1 MTDSTISPEP
11 PPRSISSLRFYLG
24 VIRRRAIVIILIMVV
39 AIAAAI
45 AYTKHKSTVYS
56 ASAQV
61 EINRQDLASA
71 LTGTADATSSA
82 SDFAAV
88 VQTQAD
94 VARSPA
100 VAKRVVRAVPQAHLS
115 YSEFLDNS
123 AVSATSNA
131 DLLNFTVKYGQP
143 NLAIRL
149 TNAYARAFV
158 QYRTILDTA
167 SLNLASGQL
176 TRRIA
181 QLQATGAGKAPLA
194 TQLIAKQQQ
203 LQELEALQSSNAS
216 VTAAAVK
223 ASKVSPKPTEYLVLG
238 VIAGIVL
245 AAIAAAAL
253 EALDTKIRSD
263 DELEMRLGL
272 SLIGYIPPPPRRVRK
287 SLLMM
292 KEPAAPAGEAFRF
305 VALNLQRLM
314 ANHDIRSLMVS
325 SAVDGEGK
333 STTIAN
339 LAVTFARGGANVAL
353 VDLDLRRP
361 ALHTLFD
368 LGPGA
373 GITDVAYGRVDLA
386 NALQRVELE
395 HFGNPETNG
404 AGRPTGRLSVL
415 RCGLLPPSPGEFME
429 DPAVERI
436 IAELCA
442 DNAIVLIDSPPV
454 LVTNDALSLSR
465 LTDAMFIVARVP
477 KLRRGMTVQLRRVLS
492 GARSPILGVVR
503 TGRRGSTTFPDG
515 TRSYSQ
521 GPAWRARG
529 HAAPQLHTGAAA
541 TSTSSSSSSRDN

>member
-1 MTDSTISPEP
+1 MNDSIVSPEP

-24 VIRRRAIVIILIMVV
+24 VIRRRAIVIVLIMAI

-45 AYTKHKSTVYS
+45 AYTHHKSTIY
-56 ASAQV
+56 AATAQV

-100 VAKRVVRAVPQAHLS
+100 VAKSVVRAVPHAHLT
-115 YSEFLDNS
+115 YSEFLDDS
-123 AVSATSNA
+123 TVTATSNA
-131 DLLNFTVKYGQP
+131 DLLNFGVKYGRP

-158 QYRTILDTA
+158 QYRTLLDTA
-167 SLNLASGQL
+167 SLNLAAGQL
-176 TRRIA
+176 SRRIA

-194 TQLIAKQQQ
+194 TQLVAKQQQ

-263 DELEMRLGL
+263 DELETRLGL
-272 SLIGYIPPPPRRVRK
+272 TLIGYIPPPPRRVRK

-292 KEPAAPAGEAFRF
+292 RDPAAPAGEGFRF

-339 LAVTFARGGANVAL
+339 LAVTFARGGMNVAL

-361 ALHTLFD
+361 ALHSLFD

-386 NALQRVELE
+386 SALQLVELE

-436 IAELCA
+436 ITELCA

-477 KLRRGMTVQLRRVLS
+477 TIRRGMTVQLRRVLS

-515 TRSYSQ
+515 TRSYAPR
-521 GPAWRARG
+521 PAWRSR
-529 HAAPQLHTGAAA
+529 HPTDPQLRSGAASA
-541 TSTSSSSSSRDN
+541 PK

>member
-1 MTDSTISPEP
+1 MNDSIVSPEP

-24 VIRRRAIVIILIMVV
+24 VIRRRAIVIILTIVV

-45 AYTKHKSTVYS
+45 AYTAHKSTIY
-56 ASAQV
+56 AANAQV

-100 VAKRVVRAVPQAHLS
+100 VAKRVVRAVPHAHLT

-123 AVSATSNA
+123 TVTATSNA
-131 DLLNFTVKYGQP
+131 DLLNFTVKYPRP

-167 SLNLASGQL
+167 SLNLAAGQL
-176 TRRIA
+176 SRRIA

-194 TQLIAKQQQ
+194 TQLVAKQQQ

-245 AAIAAAAL
+245 AALAAAAL
-253 EALDTKIRSD
+253 EALDTKVRSD
-263 DELEMRLGL
+263 DELETRLGL
-272 SLIGYIPPPPRRVRK
+272 TLIGYIPPPPRRVRK

-292 KEPAAPAGEAFRF
+292 REPAAPAGEGFRF

-314 ANHDIRSLMVS
+314 ANHNIRSLMVS

-339 LAVTFARGGANVAL
+339 LAVTFARGGTNVAL

-373 GITDVAYGRVDLA
+373 GITDVAFGRVDLE
-386 NALQRVELE
+386 NALQLVELE
-395 HFGNPETNG
+395 HAGGAETNG

-429 DPAVERI
+429 DPGVERI

-477 KLRRGMTVQLRRVLS
+477 TIRRGMTVQLRRVLS

-515 TRSYSQ
+515 ARAYA
-521 GPAWRARG
+521 PRAAWRSRHRAG
-529 HAAPQLHTGAAA
+529 PQLRSGAASA
-541 TSTSSSSSSRDN
+541 SKSSSTSDN

>member
-1 MTDSTISPEP
+1 MNDYTVRPDP

-24 VIRRRAIVIILIMVV
+24 VIRRRAIVIVVIIVV

-45 AYTKHKSTVYS
+45 LYTAHKSTIY
-56 ASAQV
+56 AANAQV

-94 VARSPA
+94 VARSPS
-100 VAKRVVRAVPQAHLS
+100 VAKRVVRAVPRADLT

-123 AVSATSNA
+123 TVSATSNA
-131 DLLNFTVKYGQP
+131 DLLNFTVKYGDP
-143 NLAIRL
+143 NLVIRL

-167 SLNLASGQL
+167 SLNLAARQL
-176 TRRIA
+176 SHRIA
-181 QLQATGAGKAPLA
+181 QLQATGAGKSPLA

-203 LQELEALQSSNAS
+203 LEELKTLQSSNAS
-216 VTAAAVK
+216 VTAPAVTS
-223 ASKVSPKPTEYLVLG
+223 SKVSPKPTEYIVLG

-263 DELEMRLGL
+263 DELETRLGL
-272 SLIGYIPPPPRRVRK
+272 TLIGYIPPPPKRIRN

-292 KEPAAPAGEAFRF
+292 REPAAREGEGFRF
-305 VALNLQRLM
+305 LALNLQRLM
-314 ANHDIRSLMVS
+314 ANHDLRSLMVS

-339 LAVTFARGGANVAL
+339 LAITFARNGTNVAL

-373 GITDVAYGRVDLA
+373 GITDVAFGRVDLED
-386 NALQRVELE
+386 ALQVVELE
-395 HFGNPETNG
+395 HFGGVEQNG
-404 AGRPTGRLSVL
+404 AGRPAGRLSVL
-415 RCGLLPPSPGEFME
+415 RCGLLPPNPGEFME
-429 DPAVERI
+429 DPAVDRI
-436 IAELCA
+436 IAALSA
-442 DNAIVLIDSPPV
+442 DNAVVLIDSPPV
-454 LVTNDALSLSR
+454 LVTSDALSLSR
-465 LTDAMFIVARVP
+465 LPDAMFIVARVP
-477 KLRRGMTVQLRRVLS
+477 TIRRAMTDQLRRVLS

-515 TRSYSQ
+515 TRAYGQ
-521 GPAWRARG
+521 RPAWRSRDRSG
-529 HAAPQLHTGAAA
+529 LQLTGSA
-541 TSTSSSSSSRDN
+541 SGSKSSSASDAS

>member
-1 MTDSTISPEP
+1 MVHPEP

-24 VIRRRAIVIILIMVV
+24 VIRRRAVVIVVIIVA
-39 AIAAAI
+39 AIALAI
-45 AYTKHKSTVYS
+45 AYTGHKSTIY
-56 ASAQV
+56 AANAQV

-71 LTGTADATSSA
+71 LTGTADASSA
-82 SDFAAV
+82 TDFAAV

-100 VAKRVVRAVPQAHLS
+100 VAKKVVRAVPRAHLT
-115 YSEFLDNS
+115 YSEFLANS
-123 AVSATSNA
+123 SVSATSNA
-131 DLLNFTVKYGQP
+131 DLLNFTVKYGNP
-143 NLAIRL
+143 NLVIRL

-158 QYRTILDTA
+158 QYRTSLDTA
-167 SLNLASGQL
+167 SLNLAGRQL
-176 TRRIA
+176 DRRIA

-194 TQLIAKQQQ
+194 TQLTAKLQQ

-223 ASKVSPKPTEYLVLG
+223 SSKVSPKPTEYLVLG

-245 AAIAAAAL
+245 AALAAAAL
-253 EALDTKIRSD
+253 EALDTRIRSD
-263 DELEMRLGL
+263 DELETRLGL
-272 SLIGYIPPPPRRVRK
+272 TLIGYIPPPPRRVRK

-292 KEPAAPAGEAFRF
+292 KDPAAREGEGFRF
-305 VALNLQRLM
+305 LALNLQGLM
-314 ANHDIRSLMVS
+314 ADHGIRSLMVS

-339 LAVTFARGGANVAL
+339 LAVTFARSGSNVAL

-373 GITDVAYGRVDLA
+373 GITDVARGRADLET
-386 NALQRVELE
+386 ALQRVALE
-395 HFGNPETNG
+395 HSGSAEENG
-404 AGRPTGRLSVL
+404 SARPAGRLSVL
-415 RCGLLPPSPGEFME
+415 RCGLLPPSPGEFVE
-429 DPAVERI
+429 DPAIERV

-442 DNAIVLIDSPPV
+442 DNTIVLIDSPPV
-454 LVTNDALSLSR
+454 LVTSDALSLSR

-477 KLRRGMTVQLRRVLS
+477 TIRRPMTDQLRRVLS

-503 TGRRGSTTFPDG
+503 TGRRGSTTVPHG
-515 TRSYSQ
+515 TRSYGQRPTPRPRDISDLQ
-521 GPAWRARG
+521 LTPKAGSASESSPA
-529 HAAPQLHTGAAA
+529 
-541 TSTSSSSSSRDN
+541 RDN

>member
-1 MTDSTISPEP
+1 MNDYTVSAP
-11 PPRSISSLRFYLG
+11 PARSISSLRFYLG
-24 VIRRRAIVIILIMVV
+24 VIRRRAFVIVVIIVV

-45 AYTKHKSTVYS
+45 AYTAHKSTIYS
-56 ASAQV
+56 ANAQV
-61 EINRQDLASA
+61 EINREDLADT

-94 VARSPA
+94 VARSPS
-100 VAKRVVRAVPQAHLS
+100 VAKRVVRAVPQAHLT

-123 AVSATSNA
+123 SVSATSNA
-131 DLLNFTVKYGQP
+131 DLLTFTVKNGNP
-143 NLAIRL
+143 SLVIRL

-167 SLNLASGQL
+167 SLNLAARQL
-176 TRRIA
+176 THRLA
-181 QLQATGAGKAPLA
+181 QLRATGAGKSPLA
-194 TQLIAKQQQ
+194 TQLTAKQQQ
-203 LQELEALQSSNAS
+203 LQELETLQSSNAS
-216 VTAAAVK
+216 VTAAAVTS
-223 ASKVSPKPTEYLVLG
+223 SKVSPKPTEYIALG

-263 DELEMRLGL
+263 DELETRLGL
-272 SLIGYIPPPPRRVRK
+272 TLIGYIPPPPRRVRK

-292 KEPAAPAGEAFRF
+292 KDPAAREGEGFRF
-305 VALNLQRLM
+305 LALNLQGLM
-314 ANHDIRSLMVS
+314 ADHDLRSLMVS

-339 LAVTFARGGANVAL
+339 LAVTLARSGTNVAL

-361 ALHTLFD
+361 ALHTLFE

-373 GITDVAYGRVDLA
+373 GITDVARGRVDLET
-386 NALQRVELE
+386 ALQRVELE
-395 HFGNPETNG
+395 HAGSPEENG
-404 AGRPTGRLSVL
+404 SARPPGRLSVL
-415 RCGLLPPSPGEFME
+415 RCGLLPPNPGEFVE
-429 DPAVERI
+429 DPAVEGV

-442 DNAIVLIDSPPV
+442 DNAVVLIDSPPV
-454 LVTNDALSLSR
+454 LVTSDALSLSR

-477 KLRRGMTVQLRRVLS
+477 TIRRGMTDQLRRVLS

-503 TGRRGSTTFPDG
+503 TGRRGSTTFPNG
-515 TRSYSQ
+515 TRAYGQ
-521 GPAWRARG
+521 GPGWRSRDRSV
-529 HAAPQLHTGAAA
+529 PQLHSGPPPAA
-541 TSTSSSSSSRDN
+541 TSSSARDN

>member
-1 MTDSTISPEP
+1 MPSCST
-11 PPRSISSLRFYLG
+11 
-24 VIRRRAIVIILIMVV
+24 
-39 AIAAAI
+39 
-45 AYTKHKSTVYS
+45 
-56 ASAQV
+56 
-61 EINRQDLASA
+61 
-71 LTGTADATSSA
+71 
-82 SDFAAV
+82 
-88 VQTQAD
+88 
-94 VARSPA
+94 ARSC
-100 VAKRVVRAVPQAHLS
+100 
-115 YSEFLDNS
+115 
-123 AVSATSNA
+123 
-131 DLLNFTVKYGQP
+131 
-143 NLAIRL
+143 
-149 TNAYARAFV
+149 
-158 QYRTILDTA
+158 DTA
-167 SLNLASGQL
+167 SLNLAAGQL
-176 TRRIA
+176 SRRIA

-194 TQLIAKQQQ
+194 TQLVAKQQQ

-238 VIAGIVL
+238 IIAGIVL

-263 DELEMRLGL
+263 DELETRLGL
-272 SLIGYIPPPPRRVRK
+272 TLIGYIPPPPRRVRK

-292 KEPAAPAGEAFRF
+292 REPSAPAGEGFRF

-339 LAVTFARGGANVAL
+339 LAVTFARGGMNVAL

-373 GITDVAYGRVDLA
+373 GITDVAYGRVDLE
-386 NALQRVELE
+386 NALQLVELK
-395 HFGNPETNG
+395 HFGGAETNG
-404 AGRPTGRLSVL
+404 DGRPTGRLSVL
-415 RCGLLPPSPGEFME
+415 RCGLLPPSPSEFME

-477 KLRRGMTVQLRRVLS
+477 KIRRGMTVQLRRVLS

-521 GPAWRARG
+521 GPAWRPRDHAVPQLARAPLLRRSRRRHLGTTERLAPACGQGERGGPGRKLSRRGARG
-529 HAAPQLHTGAAA
+529 AALDQCRDPARGSRPHGLAVCLGKLSEILDIGAVLVVIVGVVPVAEE
-541 TSTSSSSSSRDN
+541 RRV

>member
-1 MTDSTISPEP
+1 MNDNIVRPEP

-24 VIRRRAIVIILIMVV
+24 VIRRRAIVIVAIIVV
-39 AIAAAI
+39 AVAVAVL
-45 AYTKHKSTVYS
+45 YTAHKSTIYS
-56 ASAQV
+56 ATAQV

-71 LTGTADATSSA
+71 LTGTADPTSSA

-94 VARSPA
+94 VARSPS
-100 VAKRVVRAVPQAHLS
+100 VAKRVVRAVPQAHLT
-115 YSEFLDNS
+115 YSEFLNDS
-123 AVSATSNA
+123 SVVATSNA
-131 DLLNFTVKYGQP
+131 DLLNFAVRYGNP
-143 NLAIRL
+143 NLVITL

-158 QYRTILDTA
+158 QYRTVLDTA
-167 SLNLASGQL
+167 SLNLAARQL
-176 TRRIA
+176 NHRIA
-181 QLQATGAGKAPLA
+181 QLRATGAGKGPLA

-203 LQELEALQSSNAS
+203 LQELEALQSSNVS

-238 VIAGIVL
+238 VIGGIVL

-263 DELEMRLGL
+263 DELETRLGL
-272 SLIGYIPPPPRRVRK
+272 ALIGYIPPPPRRVRN

-292 KEPAAPAGEAFRF
+292 RDPAAREGEGFRF
-305 VALNLQRLM
+305 LALNLQRLM

-325 SAVDGEGK
+325 SALDGEGK

-339 LAVTFARGGANVAL
+339 LAVTFARSGTNVAL

-373 GITDVAYGRVDLA
+373 GITDVAFGRVDLA
-386 NALQRVELE
+386 TALQVVELE
-395 HFGNPETNG
+395 HSGGAEANG

-436 IAELCA
+436 IAELSA
-442 DNAIVLIDSPPV
+442 DNAVVLIDSPPA
-454 LVTNDALSLSR
+454 LVTSDALSLSR
-465 LTDAMFIVARVP
+465 LTDGMFVVARVP
-477 KLRRGMTVQLRRVLS
+477 TIRRAMTDQLRRVLS

-515 TRSYSQ
+515 TRAYGQ
-521 GPAWRARG
+521 RPGWRSRDPSALELASG
-529 HAAPQLHTGAAA
+529 TASA
-541 TSTSSSSSSRDN
+541 SESSSPRDN